1 MKHSLLVCLLVFP
14 AIHSTNLV
22 AQTDAKKTTAPAPR
36 TASAEPT
43 IPAGAVKSEDGS
55 FKYTDKNGKK
65 WTYRQ
70 TPFGVSKAED
80 KPVDATAT
88 PFGKSKEPAVAPKQ
102 AEAKPGDLANTKA
115 FDEGDTIRFER
126 PTPFGTSVWRKKKSE
141 LDATDQKIL
150 DAQKTADPQ
159 TSKKQ

>member
-1 MKHSLLVCLLVFP
+1 MKNSLFVCLLVSS
-14 AIHSTNLV
+14 ILSSVTLT
-22 AQTDAKKTTAPAPR
+22 AQTNSKETTAPAPR
-36 TASAEPT
+36 TASAESKIPT
-43 IPAGAVKSEDGS
+43 DAVKSEDGS
-55 FKYTDKNGKK
+55 YKYTDKNGKH

-80 KPVDATAT
+80 KTVDATAT
-88 PFGKSKEPAVAPKQ
+88 PFGKSKEPAVAPVKP
-102 AEAKPGDLANTKA
+102 EPKPGDAVMTKA

-141 LDATDQKIL
+141 LDTADQKIV
-150 DAQKTADPQ
+150 DAQKNDSQ